1 MEEDRS
7 SWFEPWL
14 AAGRRGDRAEYDRL
28 FSHCQAMIRRSVEKQ
43 IGQRL
48 RKRVPPEDVAQE
60 IQMTV
65 YGEAPKARFEN
76 PRAFRG
82 WVDELVHNRLIDH
95 ERREFG
101 DKRGIDPKSLEKTV
115 PGGGSAPGWL
125 RDVIPGSQ
133 PTPSKEAARREEIDG
148 IPALLGKLSPEDRE
162 YLRMSYFEGLTQAQI
177 AARTGKGEEAVRKA
191 ISRAYAACRKF
202 LGPGKESPGGNAGT

>member
-1 MEEDRS
+1 MEEERP
-7 SWFEPWL
+7 SWFEAWL
-14 AAGRRGDRAEYDRL
+14 DASRRGDRAEFDRL
-28 FSHCQAMIRRSVEKQ
+28 FVHCQAIIRRSVEKR
-43 IGQRL
+43 ISQRL

-82 WVDELVHNRLIDH
+82 WVDELVHNRLVDH
-95 ERREFG
+95 ERKEFG
-101 DKRGIDPKSLEKTV
+101 LKRGTDPRSLEKTM

-125 RDVIPGSQ
+125 RDAIPGPQ
-133 PTPSKEAARREEIDG
+133 PTPSKEVAKREEIDG
-148 IPALLGKLSPEDRE
+148 IPALLEKLSPEDRE
-162 YLRMSYFEGLTQAQI
+162 YLRMSHFEGLTQAQI
-177 AARTGKGEEAVRKA
+177 AARTGKSEEAVRKA

-202 LGPGKESPGGNAGT
+202 LGPGKPFPGGIPGT